1 MKKHKYPPEG
11 MEDAVQIVV
20 TKCELWTD
28 GYDFEE
34 GYTIY
39 SFSNQT
45 ESELALVAEEKEQ
58 YS

>member
-1 MKKHKYPPEG
+1 